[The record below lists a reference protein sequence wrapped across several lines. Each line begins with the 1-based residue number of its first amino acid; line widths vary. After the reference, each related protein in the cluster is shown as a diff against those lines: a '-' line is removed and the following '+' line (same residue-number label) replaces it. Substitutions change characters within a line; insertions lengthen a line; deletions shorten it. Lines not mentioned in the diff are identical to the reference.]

1 MSELC
6 YFVSLLM
13 WISHMNLTKKLTKLA
28 SKNTL
33 LKVDNRSKLQ
43 NKVATQVVKQSVKS
57 AQVLNKTIE

>member
-1 MSELC
+1 
-6 YFVSLLM
+6 
-13 WISHMNLTKKLTKLA
+13 MNLTKKLTKLA